1 MFRRRDTIIT
11 MKKTI
16 TTSEIR
22 SKLKSCVDLKPKL
35 LVIDDLKW
43 RYLCRS
49 VLRGKNT
56 LLVGPT
62 GCGKTLAAQSV
73 ASAYVN
79 SDKFFY
85 FNLGSTQD
93 ARSTLIGNT
102 HFNKESGTIFNE
114 STFVTALRTSGAII
128 LLDEISRAHPDAW
141 NILMSVLD
149 PIQRYLRL
157 DEKRDSEV
165 VKVSDGVTFLATANI
180 GNEYTSTKIM
190 DRALMNRFSV
200 KIEMNPLDKE
210 SELKLLSERFSI
222 SNPTEVSILT
232 SLVEIS
238 DHTRKSVK
246 SEDTCLSNFLSTR
259 DGVEMAELVTDG
271 FSLLEIAEN
280 VIYPNF
286 DSEGGTESERTYI
299 KQLVQKYVVDDSLPK
314 NLFTEKVGKSKT
326 NPVTNSTVPF

>member
-1 MFRRRDTIIT
+1 

-16 TTSEIR
+16 SGDIR
-22 SKLKSCVDLKPKL
+22 SNLKSCNRLKPKS

-43 RYLCRS
+43 KYLCRS

-73 ASAYVN
+73 ADVYAEDS
-79 SDKFFY
+79 SFFY

-93 ARSTLIGNT
+93 ARSSLIGNT
-102 HFNKESGTIFNE
+102 NFNKESGTIFNE
-114 STFVTALRTSGAII
+114 STFVTAIRKTGSII

-165 VKVSDGVTFLATANI
+165 VKVADRVTFLATANV

-210 SELKLLSERFSI
+210 NELKFLLDKFGI
-222 SNPTEVSILT
+222 SDPTEISILT
-232 SLVEIS
+232 SLVEIA

-246 SEDTCLSNFLSTR
+246 QEDTCLSNFLSTR
-259 DGVEMAELVTDG
+259 DSVEMAELVIDG
-271 FSLLEIAEN
+271 FSLTEIAEN

-286 DSEGGTESERTYI
+286 TSDGGTESERTYI
-299 KQLVQKYVVDDSLPK
+299 KQLVQKYVVDTSLPSQ
-314 NLFTEKVGKSKT
+314 LFDKKDIKTPKSD
-326 NPVTNSTVPF
+326 VPF

>member
-1 MFRRRDTIIT
+1 
-11 MKKTI
+11 
-16 TTSEIR
+16 
-22 SKLKSCVDLKPKL
+22 
-35 LVIDDLKW
+35 
-43 RYLCRS
+43 
-49 VLRGKNT
+49 

-73 ASAYVN
+73 ADVYAEDS
-79 SDKFFY
+79 SFFY

-93 ARSTLIGNT
+93 ARSSLIGNT
-102 HFNKESGTIFNE
+102 NFNKESGTIFNE
-114 STFVTALRTSGAII
+114 STFVTAIRKTGSII

-165 VKVSDGVTFLATANI
+165 VKVADRVTFLATANV

-210 SELKLLSERFSI
+210 NELKFLLDKFGI
-222 SNPTEVSILT
+222 SDPTEISILT
-232 SLVEIS
+232 SLVEIA

-246 SEDTCLSNFLSTR
+246 QEDTCLSNFLSTR
-259 DGVEMAELVTDG
+259 DSVEMAELVIDG
-271 FSLLEIAEN
+271 FSLTEIAEN

-286 DSEGGTESERTYI
+286 TSDGGTESERTYI
-299 KQLVQKYVVDDSLPK
+299 KQLVQKYVVDTSLPSQ
-314 NLFTEKVGKSKT
+314 LFDKKDIKTPKSD
-326 NPVTNSTVPF
+326 VPF

>member
-1 MFRRRDTIIT
+1 

-16 TTSEIR
+16 SGDIR
-22 SKLKSCVDLKPKL
+22 SDLKSCNQLKPKS

-43 RYLCRS
+43 KYLCRS

-73 ASAYVN
+73 ADVYAEDS
-79 SDKFFY
+79 SFFY

-93 ARSTLIGNT
+93 ARSSLIGNT
-102 HFNKESGTIFNE
+102 NFNKESGTIFNE
-114 STFVTALRTSGAII
+114 STFVTAIRKTGSII

-165 VKVSDGVTFLATANI
+165 VKVADRVTFLATANV

-210 SELKLLSERFSI
+210 NELKFLLDKFSI
-222 SNPTEVSILT
+222 SDPTEISILT
-232 SLVEIS
+232 SLVEIA
-238 DHTRKSVK
+238 DHTRKAVK
-246 SEDTCLSNFLSTR
+246 QEDARLSNFLSTR
-259 DGVEMAELVTDG
+259 DSVEMAELVIDG
-271 FSLLEIAEN
+271 FSLTEIAEN

-286 DSEGGTESERTYI
+286 TSDGGTESERTYI
-299 KQLVQKYVVDDSLPK
+299 KQLVQKYEVDTSLPSQ
-314 NLFTEKVGKSKT
+314 LFDKKDGTTPKSD
-326 NPVTNSTVPF
+326 VPF